1 MSRSFPA
8 LTVVCSLELSV
19 VLDFFREGT
28 LFSPSQLI
36 SEQYFLF
43 CLFSEQG
50 KIVVKWYETI
60 ALRWSSQNADTVP
73 DIRIEFVCT
82 RVTGYLCWG
91 YKRQQVRAL
100 SYFYKGYSGVMK
112 SPFLA
117 EFYYFLGFWTSIP
130 YPFDELIGNSQRDE
144 GLR

>member
-1 MSRSFPA
+1 LSRSFPA
-8 LTVVCSLELSV
+8 LTVVCSLELISRTFSAKEPY
-19 VLDFFREGT
+19 FFLAT
-28 LFSPSQLI
+28 NQQI
-36 SEQYFLF
+36 SEQQ
-43 CLFSEQG
+43 SEQG

-60 ALRWSSQNADTVP
+60 ALWWSSQNTDTVL